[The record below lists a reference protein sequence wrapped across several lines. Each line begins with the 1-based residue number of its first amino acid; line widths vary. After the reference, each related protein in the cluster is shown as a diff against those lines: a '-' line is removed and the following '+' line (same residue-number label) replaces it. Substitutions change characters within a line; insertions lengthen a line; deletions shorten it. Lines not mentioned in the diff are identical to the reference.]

1 MLLWQFIGSKDD
13 PMCTVVIVS
22 ELVHEL
28 SVASFFTTITCSGG
42 CHDTGA
48 LRRQLLRY
56 QVLVELL
63 LRVFG
68 QLALIGIL

>member
-13 PMCTVVIVS
+13 SMCTVVIVS
-22 ELVHEL
+22 KLVHEL
-28 SVASFFTTITCSGG
+28 SVASILTTITCSGSRQ
-42 CHDTGA
+42 DTGA

-68 QLALIGIL
+68 QLALVGIL